1 MGPIIPFGKIIFALN
16 VYLKVKCVSKSKI
29 FCPKKEAKKF
39 FPFVPQ
45 LPHINFVTQLCHSFN
60 F

>member
-16 VYLKVKCVSKSKI
+16 VYLKVR
-29 FCPKKEAKKF
+29 FFAKKKKAKKF